1 MDAQRTRLDLS
12 QEEATHFRT
21 SYNDL
26 KKEYD
31 RMKGQFEQLA
41 IKLADTENST
51 SMTNDSKGAYVR
63 PPRMTKTPSIF
74 N

>member
-1 MDAQRTRLDLS
+1 M
-12 QEEATHFRT
+12 HFRT
-21 SYNDL
+21 SYNEL

-51 SMTNDSKGAYVR
+51 SMT
-63 PPRMTKTPSIF
+63 
-74 N
+74 